1 MARLDACEKLSGA
14 LTKLKVEHQAVKD
27 ELARLKNLPPR
38 PPQKPSG
45 MDKATDRGV
54 SGGAGA
60 KSPAGEKSS
69 RRRGSQ
75 LDKLTI
81 AATVVVRAKAPAGSR
96 HKGYEEIVVQ
106 DLNLS
111 PQVTLYCRER
121 WETPEGERIIAA
133 LDPGIV
139 GGYGPNL
146 HRFVLALHF
155 SGQVTCERIVALLN
169 GMGVLISKRQVVR
182 LLTAKLETFRAE
194 DEAVLKA
201 GLGGAYVTVDD
212 TGARHAGKSGY
223 TTQIGSDTFTVF
235 RTGPS
240 KSRLAFLSRLCGGTT
255 LYVINDAALD
265 YMKDRQLPQVAI
277 GKFADHKERIFSRP
291 EDWERHLQALDL
303 TDLDVTPDPVLIASE
318 GALWGAIRHQGLL
331 PDTVIVS
338 DDAGQFRVGIHALCW
353 VHAERLVHK
362 LVPANDKQRNAI
374 EVAKRMIWWFYGSL
388 KEYKLAPSPQ
398 QAKVLRARFDRI
410 FNRGRTGYVIL
421 DRLLRRLFRHKDAL
435 LRVLDRPEIPLNT
448 NASENDIRAF
458 VTKRKISG
466 GTVSEHRFVLALAF
480 LRASHLRADR
490 RASQRHGGA
499 DFKAASRAP
508 ADGQAG
514 DVPRRRRSGVES
526 RSWRRLC
533 DGRRH
538 RGAPRR
544 QERYLRAQVQVLN
557 HDLLVALVARAGR
570 RLRPHNHRRV
580 NRQLV
585 QLAAASTARLLARG
599 ALGAGASRNTTVRC
613 LVHAGRLL
621 RRTRR
626 QMPRRRPSQRPCPAL
641 ISRVL
646 LSPTAPPTAS
656 QRLKMRISFTSC
668 SMAGS

>member
-1 MARLDACEKLSGA
+1 MTARAPDSLERLSHADLIGVVRELIGEVGRLRAENEKLGFA
-14 LTKLKVEHQAVKD
+14 LKELKAEHQAVKD

-45 MDKATDRGV
+45 MDKATDRGG
-54 SGGAGA
+54 SGSSD

-81 AATVVVRAKAPAGSR
+81 GATVVVTAKAPAGSR
-96 HKGYEEIVVQ
+96 RKGYEEIVVQ
-106 DLNLS
+106 DLSLS
-111 PQVTLYCRER
+111 PQVTLYRRER
-121 WETPEGERIIAA
+121 WETPEGERIIAE

-169 GMGVLISKRQVVR
+169 GMGVRISKRQVVR
-182 LLTAKLETFRAE
+182 LLTVKLETFRAE
-194 DEAVLKA
+194 DAAVLKT

-223 TTQIGSDTFTVF
+223 TTQIGSNTFTVF

-240 KSRLAFLSRLCGGTT
+240 KSREAFLSRLCGSTT
-255 LYVINDAALD
+255 LYVINDAALG
-265 YMKDRQLPQVAI
+265 YMKDRQLPQAVI
-277 GKFADHKERIFSRP
+277 DKFADHKERIFSRP
-291 EDWERHLQALDL
+291 ENWERHLQALGL
-303 TDLDVTPDPVLIASE
+303 TDLKVTPDPVLIASE
-318 GALWGAIRHQGLL
+318 AALWGAIRHQGLL
-331 PDTVIVS
+331 QDTVVVS

-362 LVPANDKQRNAI
+362 LVPANDKHRNAI

-398 QAKVLRARFDRI
+398 QAEVLRARFDRI
-410 FNRGRTGYVIL
+410 FKRGATGYVML

-466 GTVSEHRFVLALAF
+466 GTVSDRGRDARDIMLGLAKTCMKLKLSFYDFLGSRIGLPGTQFPPLAK
-480 LRASHLRADR
+480 LIRP
-490 RASQRHGGA
+490 
-499 DFKAASRAP
+499 AP
-508 ADGQAG
+508 
-514 DVPRRRRSGVES
+514 S
-526 RSWRRLC
+526 
-533 DGRRH
+533 
-538 RGAPRR
+538 
-544 QERYLRAQVQVLN
+544 
-557 HDLLVALVARAGR
+557 
-570 RLRPHNHRRV
+570 
-580 NRQLV
+580 
-585 QLAAASTARLLARG
+585 
-599 ALGAGASRNTTVRC
+599 
-613 LVHAGRLL
+613 
-621 RRTRR
+621 
-626 QMPRRRPSQRPCPAL
+626 
-641 ISRVL
+641 
-646 LSPTAPPTAS
+646 
-656 QRLKMRISFTSC
+656 
-668 SMAGS
+668 